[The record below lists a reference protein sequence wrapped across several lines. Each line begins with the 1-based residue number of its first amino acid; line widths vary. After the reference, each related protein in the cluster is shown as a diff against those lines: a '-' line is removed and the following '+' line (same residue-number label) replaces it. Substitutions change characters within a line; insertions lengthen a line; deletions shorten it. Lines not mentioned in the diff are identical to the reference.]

1 MCKSS
6 FRRCKM
12 YQDQAMSYVSKC
24 KTSLTGVKEQYKQ
37 LLVISDSVDKVLDK
51 IASVIEGSL
60 SAVPFPAPG
69 RSTLIIVTC
78 VAFTND
84 ITIFTAMVQVIQGT
98 RLGRSLS
105 EILDL
110 VAIILSSTIFPPC
123 DEGGITSLTVAQATA
138 VSIQTVVSAQVAQVQ
153 AIIGHAQVS
162 LCAS

>member
-1 MCKSS
+1 
-6 FRRCKM
+6 
-12 YQDQAMSYVSKC
+12 MSYVSKC

-69 RSTLIIVTC
+69 RSTC

-123 DEGGITSLTVAQATA
+123 DAGGITSLTVAQAAA